1 MKLAFSAWAMPR
13 RPIAEQIAIV
23 RDCGYA
29 AIELVS
35 SPNAALDALE
45 TGPAERQAI
54 RQQIDAAGLDLPSI
68 AGHGN
73 MLDPDPAQ
81 RAANV
86 ARVKAGID
94 LAADLAGP
102 AGPPCLVAMGFGQ
115 PDRYPEQRGQLVDIF
130 GDLARHGASR
140 GVVVALEPHVGQAI
154 DLPERVAWLVEA
166 VGSPNFRLNFDNSHF
181 EVMGRPIESYAPLL
195 TPYAVHTHVKDQA
208 GRSPQHQFLVPGEG
222 AFNYPRFLRAM
233 ERAGYRGAI
242 TVEIS
247 VMVQRRPDYDP
258 AEVARRSFA
267 ILTAAGRAAGVALET
282 GHGG

>member
-13 RPIAEQIAIV
+13 RPVAEQIAIV

-45 TGPAERQAI
+45 ATAAERRSI
-54 RQQIDAAGLDLPSI
+54 RQQLDAAGLELPSI
-68 AGHGN
+68 AGHAN
-73 MLDPDPAQ
+73 MLEPDPER
-81 RAANV
+81 RAASV
-86 ARVKAGID
+86 ARVRAGID

-102 AGPPCLVAMGFGQ
+102 SGPPCLVAMGYGQ
-115 PDRYPEQRGQLVDIF
+115 PDRYVEQRGQLVDAF
-130 GDLARHGASR
+130 GELARHGAAR

-166 VGSPNFRLNFDNSHF
+166 VGSPHFRLNFDNSHF
-181 EVMGRPIESYAPLL
+181 EVMGRSIESYLPLL
-195 TPYAVHTHVKDQA
+195 APYSVHTHLKDQA
-208 GRSPQHQFLVPGEG
+208 GRSPEHQFLVPGEG
-222 AFNYPRFLRAM
+222 EFNYPRFLRAI
-233 ERAGYRGAI
+233 EPAGYRGAI

-267 ILTAAGRAAGVALET
+267 VLTAAANAAGVALET
-282 GHGG
+282 RDGR